1 MIENVV
7 LRNTIADLYERRFK
21 RIEITEDVIFDYH
34 DRTVAIMER
43 KFESTF
49 YPPLKK
55 FILLPKS
62 YDHYMADPEFNNALS
77 TLQSYRRALFTRY
90 DAVDSIANEVQLMIR
105 TETKSDD

>member
-1 MIENVV
+1 MV